1 MREDGHR
8 QPRKGFC
15 APTFKHG
22 LCTDGADGRR
32 VCPRRGAGLRIW
44 RSFRWRKLKHKGCNS
59 ATWSLN
65 SPVAPKIHLKLEARR
80 RRREA
85 CRAPSALSSGHSRR
99 RVRKVPLRRVYI
111 YPRPTSGSHVSPP
124 KARTRVG
131 HLVSVKVSTC
141 GPVLNHPDLCTTF
154 LPLSRDL

>member
-1 MREDGHR
+1 MYRNYGFSVTVFSPHSALW
-8 QPRKGFC
+8 KGSARFGR
-15 APTFKHG
+15 PPFLVTERPPHG
-22 LCTDGADGRR
+22 EPSSADGRR
-32 VCPRRGAGLRIW
+32 VCPRRGVGLRIW

-99 RVRKVPLRRVYI
+99 RVRKVPLRRMYI
-111 YPRPTSGSHVSPP
+111 YPRPTSGLHVSPP

-131 HLVSVKVSTC
+131 HLVSVEVST
-141 GPVLNHPDLCTTF
+141 
-154 LPLSRDL
+154 